1 MRLFAYEVLGAEVV
15 LKILLKPTY
24 EQMYMTE

>member
-1 MRLFAYEVLGAEVV
+1 MRLFAYEVLDAEVV
-15 LKILLKPTY
+15 LKILLKPNY